1 MQKDETFELMKKKF
15 EFVEEFKTSKCKYI
29 VGYAYNERYLLSK
42 GENYILSKLVNHQD
56 LYVAVSPSYAE
67 ILDILMKIANREP
80 IYPNEK
86 AKFVSKLTGIGT
98 I

>member
-15 EFVEEFKTSKCKYI
+15 ELVEEFKTFRCSYI
-29 VGYAYNERYLLSK
+29 VGYAYNERYILSK

-67 ILDILMKIANREP
+67 MLGFLTKIVNREP
-80 IYPNEK
+80 VYPNEK
-86 AKFVSKLTGIGT
+86 AKLVSKLTGIGT